1 MQHNRRKRTNSE
13 DSDNGA
19 LREEKALQ
27 SNISPAKRREKMIEK
42 MVHNLFFPNLPEQYP
57 FRKKLQIS
65 KNTTSIGLFYDL
77 SQDFCSVLMC
87 AVFVASTYYKSYDAV
102 RAIYYMDI
110 TISML
115 VLIDMCFNLYLIG
128 TRFLVDIRCIVDFL
142 AIFPTFFLTV
152 YAILLGRKLS
162 FFYTQLISTLRLI
175 RVIRIFKT
183 LRFFHSMRK
192 AVLKLVMTLSCFIFI
207 CSGLFQFLENDVP
220 QNDYDCKYINY
231 DTDYQ
236 PSCSEVM
243 PARDMTSCDCEVYKC
258 HPLYDIID
266 TRQSPSQIRC
276 QVLDF
281 NDAVYFV
288 VITVT
293 LVGYGS
299 SVFTI
304 YSKAVLV
311 ALIIIALVTIP
322 PQLNEVEKYMTAKT
336 TYRNPYQPS
345 AGDYHV
351 VVCGH
356 VNDKKKL
363 SAFLK
368 EFLHPDRMFSS
379 SPQFH
384 VVIMSTTEPK

>member
-1 MQHNRRKRTNSE
+1 MHNNRRKRSNSDDA
-13 DSDNGA
+13 DSEKHCGLQTDFSETKKKKDKWF
-19 LREEKALQ
+19 EEL
-27 SNISPAKRREKMIEK
+27 
-42 MVHNLFFPNLPEQYP
+42 VHRLLFPNLPEQYP

-65 KNTTSIGLFYDL
+65 KNTTRVGLAYDL
-77 SQDFCSVLMC
+77 SQDFSSVLMC
-87 AVFVASTYYKSYDAV
+87 AVFIASTYYKSYAAV
-102 RAIYYMDI
+102 HTIFIMDI
-110 TISML
+110 SISIY
-115 VLIDMCFNLYLIG
+115 VLMDILFNLYLVG
-128 TRFLVDIRCIVDFL
+128 SRFLGDIRFIVDFL

-162 FFYTQLISTLRLI
+162 FFYSQLISTLRLI

-192 AVLKLVMTLSCFIFI
+192 AVLKLIMTMTCFIFI
-207 CSGLFQFLENDVP
+207 CSGLFQFFENDVP
-220 QNDYDCKYINY
+220 QNDYDCQYINV
-231 DTDYQ
+231 DTNFQ

-243 PARDMTSCDCEVYKC
+243 PANEMGDCDCERFQC

-266 TRQSPSQIRC
+266 ARQRPSQIRC
-276 QVLDF
+276 QILDF
-281 NDAVYFV
+281 NDAIYFV

-299 SVFTI
+299 SVFTF
-304 YSKAVLV
+304 YSKIVLV
-311 ALIIIALVTIP
+311 ALIIVAIITIP
-322 PQLNEVEKYMTAKT
+322 PQLNDVEKYMTAKT
-336 TYRNPYQPS
+336 SYRNPYQPT

-351 VVCGH
+351 IVCGH

-384 VVIMSTTEPK
+384 VVIMANAEPR